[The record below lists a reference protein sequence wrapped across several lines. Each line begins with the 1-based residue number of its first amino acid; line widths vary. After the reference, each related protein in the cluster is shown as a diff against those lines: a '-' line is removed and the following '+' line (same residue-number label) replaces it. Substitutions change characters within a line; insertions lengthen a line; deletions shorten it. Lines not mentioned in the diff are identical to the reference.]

1 MTDRESK
8 VLAQKEKDWQPLM
21 NKLSP
26 QARRNRRRRIN
37 KRIRRLKKVGI
48 E

>member
-1 MTDRESK
+1 MADRESK
-8 VLAQKEKDWQPLM
+8 VIAQKEKDWQPLM

-37 KRIRRLKKVGI
+37 KRVRRLKKADA

>member
-1 MTDRESK
+1 MADRESK
-8 VLAQKEKDWQPLM
+8 VIAQKEKDWQPLM

-26 QARRNRRRRIN
+26 QVRRNRRRRIN